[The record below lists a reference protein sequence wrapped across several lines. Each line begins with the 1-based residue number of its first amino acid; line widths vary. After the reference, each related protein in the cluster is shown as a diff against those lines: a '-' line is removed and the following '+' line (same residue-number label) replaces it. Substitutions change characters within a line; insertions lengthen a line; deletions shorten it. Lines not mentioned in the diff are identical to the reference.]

1 MLVVSKMRYNLVLL
15 QSFLQGGGKDF
26 SFDEFCKVIQHV
38 NNHPG
43 KYGYTEEEIRDAF
56 KVSYCLS
63 RNRKFQFD
71 LIAKI
76 NFFESIF
83 LRFEIS

>member
-1 MLVVSKMRYNLVLL
+1 MLVASKMSYNMILL
-15 QSFLQGGGKDF
+15 QLFLKGGGKDF

-56 KVSYCLS
+56 KVSDSLS
-63 RNRKFQFD
+63 RG
-71 LIAKI
+71 
-76 NFFESIF
+76 S
-83 LRFEIS
+83 